1 MANEVLKIENAN
13 ILFPNFAGNETQYN
27 RAGDRNFCVEIDET
41 VVNRLVKDG
50 WNVKTLAPRDEE
62 EEEKERYYIQVSVS
76 FRNRP
81 PKIMLITRR
90 AKTELDE
97 ESVKSLDFL
106 DYRNDV
112 REVDLIISPYN
123 WEVNGKSGVK
133 GYLKTAYVEIEED
146 EFAEKYADRECRD

>member
-41 VVNRLVKDG
+41 VVNSLV
-50 WNVKTLAPRDEE
+50 
-62 EEEKERYYIQVSVS
+62 KERYYIQVSVS